1 MIQNKKSKVLQ
12 NTFSLIISFTL
23 YKYYGVFDTDTKLNV
38 QRDKILSMNQVFD
51 TENIE
56 ILN

>member
-38 QRDKILSMNQVFD
+38 QGDKILSMNQVFN

-56 ILN
+56 I

>member
-23 YKYYGVFDTDTKLNV
+23 YKYYGVFDTKLNV